1 MKTRPNI
8 RYTAKD
14 KVVVMKVAGAVFVA
28 FMMWVTMPMI
38 TPFVSQFFIGA
49 VLASALYPTVYQPLS
64 EFLGGRAKT
73 AIAIMIM
80 SFIGMCFIV
89 MVGFGVYGINKIDT
103 GIEAVKD
110 GSTMVTEF
118 QEEAVDLLVKVKKKH
133 EWSTMFVDKAIE
145 IADSNFGSVTVLLQG
160 GGMIGK
166 LSKSVLGA
174 VTGTLAKVWKIFVDI
189 SITVVAV
196 IIFLL
201 RGKKM
206 IEWLLPHIAFF
217 GKEDTRQILLDV
229 QKVMNSLVKSMV
241 AVGLGQG
248 GLATLIVGIYCFM
261 YMPVDIAVL
270 LVIAILAIATSACG
284 LPLVATPVVIGL
296 VVISAVQGHYI
307 ATGVLLVATVLVATC
322 DNWIKFKVL
331 GGEEATLSAVA
342 LMLCMIAG
350 MNAYG
355 LKGALVGPFLV
366 AFLVSLIIAFKKDID
381 ILKGDEEEKSEEIT
395 AEVTT

>member
-49 VLASALYPTVYQPLS
+49 VLASALYPAVYKPLS
-64 EFLGGRAKT
+64 EFLGGREKT
-73 AIAIMIM
+73 AIAIMLM

-89 MVGFGVYGINKIDT
+89 MVGFGAYGINKIDT
-103 GIEAVKD
+103 GIEVVKD

-118 QEEAVDLLVKVKKKH
+118 QEEAVDLLQKVKEKH
-133 EWSTMFVDKAIE
+133 EWSTTVVDWAIG
-145 IADSNFGSVTVLLQG
+145 IADSNVGSVTALLQG

-174 VTGTLAKVWKIFVDI
+174 VTGTLAKLWKIFVDI
-189 SITVVAV
+189 SITVIAI

-206 IEWLLPHIAFF
+206 VEWILPHIAFF
-217 GKEDTRQILLDV
+217 GKDDTRQILLDV
-229 QKVMNSLVKSMV
+229 QRVMNSLVKSMV

-284 LPLVATPVVIGL
+284 LPLVATPVVATL
-296 VVISAVQGHYI
+296 VVVSAFQGHYI
-307 ATGVLLVATVLVATC
+307 ATVVLLIATVVVAVC

-331 GGEEATLSAVA
+331 GGEKATLSAVA

-355 LKGALVGPFLV
+355 LKGALVGPFLI
-366 AFLVSLIIAFKKDID
+366 AFLVSLVIAFKKDIY
-381 ILKGDEEEKSEEIT
+381 IIRGDEKKKSKEIT
-395 AEVTT
+395 VEVAT